1 MLPKAMEITF
11 NRLDDR
17 GGDRSVLV
25 EFLTGHEFPF
35 HATRHPA
42 RADVERS
49 VDDGRFGDADHASY
63 WIDTDAGRIGLVVLI
78 DLTDDAPLFD
88 LRLATEHRGN
98 GYGADVLRAL
108 TTHVFTT
115 MPAVTRLEGQTR
127 EDNLAMRRTFVRAG
141 FVKEAHYRDGWPVEN
156 GPPLAS
162 VGYGILR
169 RDWLSGRTTPVVW
182 DDLPPRST
190 GRLERRESQRMT
202 FRIAAS
208 MSASVTRTS
217 SAASPSGMKL
227 SSAATRT
234 SGPP

>member
-1 MLPKAMEITF
+1 MLRPAMEITLT
-11 NRLDDR
+11 RLDDHGR
-17 GGDRSVLV
+17 DRSELV

-35 HATRHPA
+35 HSTRRPA

-49 VDDGRFGDADHASY
+49 IDDGRFGDADHASF

-78 DLTDDAPLFD
+78 DLTHDAPLFD
-88 LRLATEHRGN
+88 LRLATEHRGK
-98 GYGADVLRAL
+98 GYGADVLKAL

-115 MPAVTRLEGQTR
+115 MPAVIRLEGQTR
-127 EDNLAMRRTFVRAG
+127 EDNIAMRKTFVRAG

-182 DDLPPRST
+182 DDLPP
-190 GRLERRESQRMT
+190 G
-202 FRIAAS
+202 
-208 MSASVTRTS
+208 
-217 SAASPSGMKL
+217 
-227 SSAATRT
+227 
-234 SGPP
+234 